1 MCVPRN
7 NSFYYRQVTQVYRAR
22 DRAAKLNGAEVRLR
36 EALDQFYGNV
46 TLSELAEDDNGSNGS
61 HGSNSGNGFNGGNG
75 SNGGGRGEKV
85 VERRVHRSL
94 VEVRISKPN
103 QLRQALLYAQRVVS
117 GLGLVKR

>member
-1 MCVPRN
+1 M
-7 NSFYYRQVTQVYRAR
+7 
-22 DRAAKLNGAEVRLR
+22 
-36 EALDQFYGNV
+36 
-46 TLSELAEDDNGSNGS
+46 TLSELAEDDNGSND
-61 HGSNSGNGFNGGNG
+61 SNGGNGGNGGNG

>member
-61 HGSNSGNGFNGGNG
+61 HGSNGGNG

>member
-1 MCVPRN
+1 M
-7 NSFYYRQVTQVYRAR
+7 
-22 DRAAKLNGAEVRLR
+22 RLR

-46 TLSELAEDDNGSNGS
+46 TLSELAEDDNGGNGSNGS
-61 HGSNSGNGFNGGNG
+61 NG